1 MSDGLEEGSDLA
13 ARRAPSW
20 TGDRE
25 SLPTVEKSNSWHP
38 WGVRA
43 LALTALALA
52 VLAMVGGGIRAYAE
66 RPEPSP
72 TPPIEPVRIGAGPE
86 AESRLLAAI
95 LAELLAAAEL
105 PAEVIVFEHGRD
117 ARQAIELR
125 EVDVLPS
132 YTGAV
137 WLDRFGW
144 SDPPGGPGN
153 SYEQVKAA
161 DEQDGL
167 IWLPPTEVNATF
179 AFVVAGP
186 PTRNGAMGGLHDLA
200 LAVNTDPDALLCV
213 DGAYASRPDGLAALA
228 RLYAIRDE
236 VLQEQVLEVAPDDA
250 VRGVAN
256 GDCLAGL
263 TTATDGDAW
272 AAGLRPLT
280 DDQRAFPAFLLAPV
294 VTEELREERSEAIA
308 AIAPFSLMTAPELAM
323 WNGRTALEEPREVVA
338 AEAAKTLR
346 ARHDELTPPAA

>member
-1 MSDGLEEGSDLA
+1 M
-13 ARRAPSW
+13 
-20 TGDRE
+20 
-25 SLPTVEKSNSWHP
+25 
-38 WGVRA
+38 RA

-66 RPEPSP
+66 RPEPTS
-72 TPPIEPVRIGAGPE
+72 TPPVEPVRIGAGPE
-86 AESRLLAAI
+86 AESRLLATI
-95 LAELLAAAEL
+95 VAELLAAADL
-105 PAEVIVFEHGRD
+105 PAEVIAFERGRD

-144 SDPPGGPGN
+144 SSPPGAPTN
-153 SYEQVKAA
+153 SYDQVKAA

-179 AFVVAGP
+179 AFVVAGSP
-186 PTRNGAMGGLHDLA
+186 ARSGSMQELHHLA

-236 VLQEQVLEVAPDDA
+236 VLHEQVLEAAPDDA

-263 TTATDGDAW
+263 TTVTDGNAW
-272 AAGLRPLT
+272 LAGLRPLA
-280 DDQRAFPAFLLAPV
+280 DNQRAFPAFLLAPV
-294 VTEELREERSEAIA
+294 VTEELRERHPEVIA
-308 AIAPFSLMTAPELAM
+308 AIAPFALMTAPELAM
-323 WNGRTALEEPREVVA
+323 WNGRTALEEPRDVVA
-338 AEAAKTLR
+338 AEAAETLR
-346 ARHDELTPPAA
+346 ARHEELTPPAA